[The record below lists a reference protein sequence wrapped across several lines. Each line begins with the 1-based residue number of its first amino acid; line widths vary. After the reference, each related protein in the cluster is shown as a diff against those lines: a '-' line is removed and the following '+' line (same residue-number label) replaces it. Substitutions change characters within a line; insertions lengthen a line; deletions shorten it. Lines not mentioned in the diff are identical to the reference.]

1 MKKPTTNRGAVPLQ
15 LDGKAAAPT
24 RFPASGPANAEQQ
37 RLLDSDVVGLDQ
49 HNLGFGRDVVLGNT
63 PSERHEIKA
72 VATLATGLANFTEQ
86 LSQMQRN
93 TSLVIIFS
101 CTPVLGIYAYLSLVG
116 W

>member
-1 MKKPTTNRGAVPLQ
+1 MKRSTTNRRAVPLQ
-15 LDGKAAAPT
+15 LDGKAAASR
-24 RFPASGPANAEQQ
+24 RFPADAEQQ
-37 RLLDSDVVGLDQ
+37 QLLDSDVAGLDQ
-49 HNLGFGRDVVLGNT
+49 HNQGFDRNLVLANT

-101 CTPVLGIYAYLSLVG
+101 CTPLLGIYAYLSLVG

>member
-1 MKKPTTNRGAVPLQ
+1 MKKTTTNGGAVPLQ
-15 LDGKAAAPT
+15 LDGKAAAP
-24 RFPASGPANAEQQ
+24 RRLPADAEQQ
-37 RLLDSDVVGLDQ
+37 RLLDSDVAGLDQ
-49 HNLGFGRDVVLGNT
+49 HNQGFDRNIALGNT

-101 CTPVLGIYAYLSLVG
+101 CTPMLGIYGYLSLVG